1 MVSEACCQEVMLHQ
15 GHLLIYDRLHL
26 RMPLLQIE
34 LHLQPLWVA
43 LQVIAANEDLLALF
57 KVLHQSSAA

>member
-1 MVSEACCQEVMLHQ
+1 MVGEACCQEVMLHQ

-26 RMPLLQIE
+26 SMPLLQIE
-34 LHLQPLWVA
+34 LHLQSLRVA
-43 LQVIAANEDLLALF
+43 LQIIAADEDLLPLV